1 MKTLVLANQK
11 GGVGKSFVHCQFSYF
26 LVQAGLR
33 VLNLELDHQKNS
45 SKSITM
51 SGRAQ
56 IASFTASELLAGHA
70 GAVPAG
76 AFVLIPGDDELS
88 TLERQPDRHN
98 GFVNALKDFLVA
110 MADRFDVCIIDT
122 NPNPDIRYAAA
133 LITADYLLSPIELNQ
148 EAIDGIGSLLYHK
161 RYGYRK
167 IKQVMNGRLE
177 LLGILP
183 NMVEATPFQR
193 GNFAQLVATYSSL
206 LISIP
211 AAAGER
217 FAYIPN
223 RTAIAEAQAAGVPLW
238 LLRQTVPEA
247 QVGKIS
253 PDSMPIRTSARD
265 AWREVKPAFE
275 IIAKRMGLEFS
286 A

>member
-11 GGVGKSFVHCQFSYF
+11 GGVGKSFVGCQFSYF

-45 SKSITM
+45 SKSIAT

-56 IASFTASELLAGHA
+56 VANFTASEVFAGRA
-70 GAVPAG
+70 GAVPEG
-76 AFVLIPGDDELS
+76 QFVLIPGDDELS

-98 GFVNALKDFLVA
+98 SFVNELNLFLDSLA
-110 MADRFDVCIIDT
+110 GRFDVCVIDT

-148 EAIDGIGSLLYHK
+148 EAIDGIGSLLHHK
-161 RYGYRK
+161 RYGFRK
-167 IKQVMNGRLE
+167 IKQVMNAELE
-177 LLGILP
+177 LIGILP

-193 GNFAQLVATYSSL
+193 SNFTQLVTSYSSL
-206 LISIP
+206 LIPLASGP
-211 AAAGER
+211 GHR
-217 FAYIPN
+217 FAFIPN

-238 LLRQTVPEA
+238 LLRQAVPDA
-247 QVGKIS
+247 QAGRS
-253 PDSMPIRTSARD
+253 MPESMPIRTSARD
-265 AWREVKPAFE
+265 AWREIKPAFE
-275 IIAKRMGLEFS
+275 TIARRMGLEF
-286 A
+286 